1 MSENR
6 IIEEA
11 KTVTKVCL
19 TLRIM

>member
-11 KTVTKVCL
+11 NTVTKVCL